1 MPEPEATEVEG
12 TKDRAPR
19 TLGKTSAS
27 IATTNA
33 LLVSVLM
40 YGPEFGVDLVA
51 LTGASDVAIIALWNI
66 VATPLGTF
74 ARNFAHEFK
83 AAGKTVPWWA
93 RPFVQ
98 LAAGWLG

>member
-1 MPEPEATEVEG
+1 MPEAEAPEAKEPEG
-12 TKDRAPR
+12 RSPR
-19 TLGKTSAS
+19 TVGKTSAS
-27 IATTNA
+27 AVVSNTALATVLIYGNELG
-33 LLVSVLM
+33 LL
-40 YGPEFGVDLVA
+40 PA
-51 LTGASDVAIIALWNI
+51 WTGAHDVAIIALWNVI
-66 VATPLGTF
+66 ATPLGTF